1 MEKKSSDSISKSE
14 KRAQISS
21 SGDLVEF
28 DEHISISG
36 SGKISGG
43 KINKSIRIS
52 GSGRINGDFECN
64 GLTSSGSLKASGN
77 LTAHGDISSS
87 GTFSIAGFLYGDEAA
102 EFSGSTQ
109 VGNVIKVQGSLTA
122 SGSFKA
128 GHFVTSDKV
137 IKISGSSNING
148 NLSAEENIIING
160 STNIEGN
167 VVASD
172 VLFGGSGAF
181 KLKKQHYRV
190 QGRIHAK
197 NIVEIIKTHVGGDV
211 RGKVIRIGE
220 GTEILGN
227 VYYADI
233 IEVDKKAKLAHE
245 PIKIGLDE
253 L

>member
-1 MEKKSSDSISKSE
+1 MEKKSNDSINKNE

-21 SGDLVEF
+21 SGSLKEF
-28 DEHISISG
+28 EEHISIFG

-43 KINKSIRIS
+43 KVNKSIRLS
-52 GSGRINGDFECN
+52 GSGRINGDLECN
-64 GLTSSGSLKASGN
+64 GLTSSGSLKGSGN

-87 GTFSIAGFLYGDEAA
+87 GTFSIAGFLYGDEGA
-102 EFSGSTQ
+102 EFSGSTT

-137 IKISGSSNING
+137 IKFSGSSNING
-148 NLSAEENIIING
+148 NLTAEENIIING
-160 STNIEGN
+160 STIIEGN

-172 VLFGGSGAF
+172 VLFGGSGAI

-197 NIVEIIKTHVGGDV
+197 NNIEIIKTHVEGDV
-211 RGKVIRIGE
+211 RGKTVKIGL

-227 VYYADI
+227 VYYVDI

-245 PIKIGLDE
+245 PIKINLDE